1 MIEVTERFHV
11 YQAPAEGHTKRYDD
25 VIAAE
30 NAAHPDRWIDPTA
43 HKELGPGL
51 SEIGGYDV
59 LLGDALDGYN
69 AKQKRKDR
77 RMTMEQYRESVRAD
91 TRGQTNKAIAAA
103 NKRAEAAGRP
113 QDIRKEK
120 GKSTS
125 VEVVFSLGNIKP
137 LRDAKGRLV
146 LDAQGRRQTPGR
158 LPDDVAE
165 KIHQEYVDAFKE
177 RNPNFFLCSAMQH
190 TGEWA
195 KVLRGG
201 EDITALG
208 GPPGQWVRGVS
219 HVHLQVIPWAE
230 GYKQGMSRQV
240 STGKALAAMGF
251 TGEFQGKTMIK
262 SPWEQWQERER
273 EYIAELARQHGY
285 EVVREGERE
294 TSLSTKEYQEV
305 EGLRQDALD
314 MVADAQAEAEEV
326 KAQAAEEAQAV
337 KEEAAKAL
345 QTAQEAA
352 RTFEK
357 GVEGLKYISDMEA
370 FMARAKRKDGTS
382 MLEAFRAEQQQAGK
396 MPAQEAEAAAAAA
409 AQALEAE
416 RRRRQQEEAKAAAER
431 VAENARRQQGSKT
444 LERG

>member
-1 MIEVTERFHV
+1 MTKTTERFHV
-11 YQAPAEGHTKRYDD
+11 YQAPAEGHTQRDKE

-30 NAAHPDRWIDPTA
+30 NAAHPDRWIDPAA
-43 HKELGPGL
+43 HQELGPGL
-51 SEIGGYDV
+51 REIDGYNE
-59 LLGDALDGYN
+59 LLGGALEEYN

-77 RMTMEQYRESVRAD
+77 RMTMEQYRESVKAD
-91 TRGQTNKAIAAA
+91 TRGQTNAAIAAA
-103 NKRAEAAGRP
+103 NRRAEAAGRP

-137 LRDAKGRLV
+137 LRDDGGRLL
-146 LDAQGRRQTPGR
+146 LDAQGKRQTPGR
-158 LPDDVAE
+158 IPDDVAE
-165 KIHQEYVDAFKE
+165 AVQRRYVGTFQA
-177 RNPNFFLCSAMQH
+177 RNPNLFLCSAMQH

-195 KVLRGG
+195 RVLRGG

-251 TGEFQGKTMIK
+251 TGEFQGKKMVK

-273 EYIAELARQHGY
+273 AYIAELAKGYGY
-285 EVVREGERE
+285 EIVREGERE
-294 TSLSTKEYQEV
+294 TALSTQEYQELQ
-305 EGLRQDALD
+305 ELRQDALD
-314 MVADAQAEAEEV
+314 MVADAQAEAGQV
-326 KAQAAEEAQAV
+326 KAQAQADAAEIRGKV
-337 KEEAAKAL
+337 AKAL

-357 GVEGLKYISDMEA
+357 GVKGLEYISDMEA
-370 FMARAKRKDGTS
+370 FMSRQRRKDGKS
-382 MLEAFRAEQQQAGK
+382 MLDVFQAEQQQAGK
-396 MPAQEAEAAAAAA
+396 MPAQEAGAAAAAA
-409 AQALEAE
+409 AAALEAE
-416 RRRRQQEEAKAAAER
+416 RKRQQEDAQATAER
-431 VAENARRQQGSKT
+431 VAENARKLQGGKT

>member
-1 MIEVTERFHV
+1 MAEATERFHV
-11 YQAPAEGHTKRYDD
+11 YQAPAEGHTKRYED

-30 NAAHPDRWIDPTA
+30 NAAHPDRWIDPEA
-43 HKELGPGL
+43 HEELGPGL
-51 SEIGGYDV
+51 SEIGGYDA
-59 LLGDALDGYN
+59 LLGDALEGYN

-103 NKRAEAAGRP
+103 NRRAEAAGRP
-113 QDIRKEK
+113 QDVRKEK
-120 GKSTS
+120 GKATS

-137 LRDAKGRLV
+137 LRDDKGRLV
-146 LDAQGRRQTPGR
+146 LDAQGKRQTPGR
-158 LPDDVAE
+158 VPEAVTDAVYE
-165 KIHQEYVDAFKE
+165 KYAQTFQE
-177 RNPNFFLCSAMQH
+177 RNPNLFLCSAMKH

-219 HVHLQVIPWAE
+219 HVHLQVIPWAD

-251 TGEFQGKTMIK
+251 TGEFQGGKMIK

-273 EYIAELARQHGY
+273 AYIAELAKEHGY
-285 EVVREGERE
+285 EIVREGQRE
-294 TSLSTKEYQEV
+294 TSYSTQEYQEIQ
-305 EGLRQDALD
+305 ELRQDALD
-314 MVADAQAEAEEV
+314 MVADAQAEAEQI
-326 KAQAAEEAQAV
+326 KAQAQAV
-337 KEEAAKAL
+337 RGEAAKAL

-352 RTFEK
+352 RTFEA
-357 GVEGLKYISDMEA
+357 GAEGLKYISDMEA
-370 FMARAKRKDGTS
+370 FMGRQKRKDGKT
-382 MLEAFRAEQQQAGK
+382 MLEVFQDEQRKAGK
-396 MPAQEAEAAAAAA
+396 MPAQEAGAAAAAA

-416 RRRRQQEEAKAAAER
+416 RRRQQQEAQATAEK
-431 VAENARRQQGSKT
+431 VAENARRQQGGKT